1 MEWVEAHGKT
11 VDGAVKAALD
21 ELGLQSKDDV
31 SIEVLQEPKRGALG
45 LFGGQ
50 DAIVKVVK
58 VDQDKKRRRRRR
70 GGGGEKSGR
79 NNADSSSQSRS
90 SGQGGDRQN
99 AGGQGGANRGGGR
112 DQGGDTSSS
121 DRNQRGG
128 RNDGRNRSN
137 AGGGGGNRQQNSSSG
152 AGDRGGKSRGGDR
165 QRNSGRNNDRKTEA
179 PVDVDINEQAEVG
192 KEFLTGLLDAF
203 GLEGTVTTR
212 IEDEVL
218 FIDIAG
224 DQTEALVGP
233 KGSIMNAVKE
243 LTRTVIQRKTHDAP
257 RMRVDVGG
265 YTERRRAAL
274 GIYTSKLADQLLDD
288 GGEMALEPMNAADR
302 KVVHDSVAD
311 IEGVR
316 SFSEG
321 EDPRRYVVLSLEEGV
336 QARKAASDESDTSS
350 DGETDE
356 EE

>member
-11 VDGAVKAALD
+11 VEGAVKAALD
-21 ELGLQSKDDV
+21 ELALQSEEDV
-31 SIEVLQEPKRGALG
+31 SIEILQEPKRGALG
-45 LFGGQ
+45 LFGGV
-50 DAIVKVVK
+50 DAIVKVTK
-58 VDQDKKRRRRRR
+58 VQRDKKRRRRRR
-70 GGGGEKSGR
+70 GGSDKSSSGSASSGRSGGEGAQR
-79 NNADSSSQSRS
+79 GQGSRS
-90 SGQGGDRQN
+90 SNGGRSENAQRSGERKPRGGRSDGGNRPKASDGGGGDRQKSN
-99 AGGQGGANRGGGR
+99 ESGGAPRGK
-112 DQGGDTSSS
+112 
-121 DRNQRGG
+121 
-128 RNDGRNRSN
+128 NRS
-137 AGGGGGNRQQNSSSG
+137 GERS
-152 AGDRGGKSRGGDR
+152 
-165 QRNSGRNNDRKTEA
+165 NSGNQDRKTEA

-212 IEDEVL
+212 VDDEVL

-224 DQTEALVGP
+224 DQTEALIGP

-274 GIYTSKLADQLLDD
+274 GIYTSKLAEQLLND
-288 GGEMALEPMNAADR
+288 GGELALEPMNAADR

-336 QARKAASDESDTSS
+336 KPRNVAEAPAEEVGEDDVTS
-350 DGETDE
+350 E

>member
-21 ELGLQSKDDV
+21 ELGLQSKEDV
-31 SIEVLQEPKRGALG
+31 SIEILQEPKRGALG
-45 LFGGQ
+45 LFGGV
-50 DAIVKVVK
+50 DAIVKVTK
-58 VDQDKKRRRRRR
+58 VQREKKRRRRRR
-70 GGGGEKSGR
+70 SGGDKSNSGSAGGG
-79 NNADSSSQSRS
+79 RS
-90 SGQGGDRQN
+90 
-99 AGGQGGANRGGGR
+99 GGQGGRSGGQGQGSQSSDGGR
-112 DQGGDTSSS
+112 NGNSQRSGE
-121 DRNQRGG
+121 RKPRGG
-128 RNDGRNRSN
+128 RNEGGNRPK
-137 AGGGGGNRQQNSSSG
+137 ATGGGGGGSNRQKGNESG
-152 AGDRGGKSRGGDR
+152 GASRGKGR
-165 QRNSGRNNDRKTEA
+165 SGERSNSRNQDRKTEA

-212 IEDEVL
+212 IDDEVL

-274 GIYTSKLADQLLDD
+274 GIYTSKLAEQLLDD
-288 GGEMALEPMNAADR
+288 GGELALEPMNAADR
-302 KVVHDSVAD
+302 KVVHDSVAGID
-311 IEGVR
+311 GVR

-321 EDPRRYVVLSLEEGV
+321 EDPRRYVVLSLEDGV
-336 QARKAASDESDTSS
+336 KPRKASETSS
-350 DGETDE
+350 DEVSEDDVTSE

>member
-11 VDGAVKAALD
+11 VEGAVKAALD
-21 ELGLQSKDDV
+21 ELGLQSKEDV
-31 SIEVLQEPKRGALG
+31 SIEILQEPKRGALG
-45 LFGGQ
+45 LFGGV
-50 DAIVKVVK
+50 DAIVKVTK
-58 VDQDKKRRRRRR
+58 VQRDKKRRRRRR
-70 GGGGEKSGR
+70 GGSDKGGSGSAGSDR
-79 NNADSSSQSRS
+79 SGGDGQRGQGSRS
-90 SGQGGDRQN
+90 SN
-99 AGGQGGANRGGGR
+99 GGR
-112 DQGGDTSSS
+112 NESKQRSGERKS
-121 DRNQRGG
+121 RGG
-128 RNDGRNRSN
+128 RNDGGNRPKATDSGN
-137 AGGGGGNRQQNSSSG
+137 GGNNRQTSNESG
-152 AGDRGGKSRGGDR
+152 AASRGKGRDGE
-165 QRNSGRNNDRKTEA
+165 RNPRNQNRKTEA

-212 IEDEVL
+212 IDDEVL

-274 GIYTSKLADQLLDD
+274 GIYTSKLAEQLLDD
-288 GGEMALEPMNAADR
+288 GGELALEPMNAADR
-302 KVVHDSVAD
+302 KVVHDSVAG

-321 EDPRRYVVLSLEEGV
+321 EDPRRYVVLSLEDGV
-336 QARKAASDESDTSS
+336 IPRKATEEPADEVSEDDATS
-350 DGETDE
+350 E

>member
-11 VDGAVKAALD
+11 VEGAVKAALD
-21 ELGLQSKDDV
+21 ELGLQSKEDV
-31 SIEVLQEPKRGALG
+31 SIEILQEPKRGALG
-45 LFGGQ
+45 LFGGV
-50 DAIVKVVK
+50 DAIVKVTK
-58 VDQDKKRRRRRR
+58 VQRDKKRRRRRR
-70 GGGGEKSGR
+70 GGSDKGGSGSASGDRSGGEGGR
-79 NNADSSSQSRS
+79 RGQGSRS
-90 SGQGGDRQN
+90 SN
-99 AGGQGGANRGGGR
+99 GGR
-112 DQGGDTSSS
+112 SE
-121 DRNQRGG
+121 NQQRSGERKPRGG
-128 RNDGRNRSN
+128 RNDGGNRPKATDSGN
-137 AGGGGGNRQQNSSSG
+137 GGNNRQASKESG
-152 AGDRGGKSRGGDR
+152 GASRGKGRDGE
-165 QRNSGRNNDRKTEA
+165 RNPRNQNRKTEA

-212 IEDEVL
+212 IDDEVL

-274 GIYTSKLADQLLDD
+274 GIYTSKLAEQLLDD

-311 IEGVR
+311 IDGVR

-321 EDPRRYVVLSLEEGV
+321 EDPRRYVVLSLEDGV
-336 QARKAASDESDTSS
+336 TPRKATEESADEVSEDDATS
-350 DGETDE
+350 E